1 MYAQIKKG
9 PLIFSGLM
17 YSMGLALGLIMIA
30 MGFRIFQTIL
40 IGNSGELLFDL
51 VMLLGGMSIAPLCA
65 IGSWANFHEA
75 FRGKRYDI

>member
-17 YSMGLALGLIMIA
+17 YSLGLALGLIMIA
-30 MGFRIFQTIL
+30 MGFRIFQTVL

-51 VMLLGGMSIAPLCA
+51 VMLLGGMPIAMLCF
-65 IGSWANFHEA
+65 IGAWANFHEA

>member
-17 YSMGLALGLIMIA
+17 YSMGLAL
-30 MGFRIFQTIL
+30 GFRIFQTIL